1 LKSIGIVG
9 TGSYLP
15 EKILTNADLEKTV
28 NTSDEWIRT
37 RTGISE
43 RHIADE
49 KTATSDLAVEAANR
63 ALQQADMK
71 GKDVDLI
78 IVATITPDMF
88 FPSTA
93 CFVQDKIGAKGKAA
107 FDISAA
113 CSGFIYALA
122 AASQFIAN
130 GVFGNALVIG
140 AETLSKFTDWEDR
153 ATCVLLADGAGAVI
167 LKPVEAGRGI
177 LSFSLGADGGAGN
190 LLYLPGGGSRNPASV
205 ETVQNHLHYI
215 KMRGNELFK
224 MAVRILAS
232 AATEALEK
240 CSISPEEVDLF
251 ISHQANVRII
261 DAAAKRLG
269 IPKEKS
275 YINVDRCGNT
285 SAASIPIALDE
296 VNRSGR
302 LKEGN
307 VVVLDAFGG
316 GLTWGACVLK
326 W

>member
-1 LKSIGIVG
+1 MKSAGIVG

-15 EKILTNADLEKTV
+15 EKILTNADLEKVV

-43 RHIADE
+43 RHIADD

-93 CFVQDKIGAKGKAA
+93 CFVQEKIGAAGKAA

-122 AASQFIAN
+122 TASQFVAN
-130 GVFGNALVIG
+130 GIFGNALVIG

-153 ATCVLLADGAGAVI
+153 STCVLLADGAGAVVI
-167 LKPVEAGRGI
+167 KPVKTGSGM
-177 LSFSLGADGGAGN
+177 LSFSLGADGRSGN
-190 LLYLPGGGSRNPASV
+190 LLYLPGGGSRNPASA

-215 KMRGNELFK
+215 KMKGNELFK
-224 MAVRILAS
+224 MAVRSLVD
-232 AATEALEK
+232 AALEALEK
-240 CSISPEEVDLF
+240 CRISPEEIDLF

-296 VNRSGR
+296 ANRSGR
-302 LKEGN
+302 LKKGN